1 MVFSLVCSTRAI
13 KGVPMLPA
21 RIVEKP
27 AFLKMCS
34 IKEVVVVLP
43 FDPVIPI
50 KRPCRK
56 RSANSTSLQMVT
68 PAARAACSKGASA
81 GTPGLGTIRSCSRNV
96 SSRWPPSSNLTPA
109 ARSVAIASP
118 ISFSVRA
125 SVAVTFAP
133 RAAQKSAVATPVLAS
148 PTTSTRLP
156 RNSNGFGIFSAK
168 PRERI
173 LPLPQLQRRQRKQSE
188 NQRRDPEPYD
198 HFRFAPAQQFEM
210 VVDRSHKEDPLAAQ
224 LERAHLQ
231 NHRERFHDKDSPY
244 EKEQDLLLDDH
255 GDHAERPSQRERAD
269 VAHEN
274 LRGMRVVP
282 KKTERGTD
290 ERAAEN
296 RQFADARDV
305 LNLEIGRPAGI
316 AADVGQHRERARGD

>member
-1 MVFSLVCSTRAI
+1 MVLSLVCSTREI
-13 KGVPMLPA
+13 NGVPMFPA
-21 RIVEKP
+21 RIVGK
-27 AFLKMCS
+27 
-34 IKEVVVVLP
+34 
-43 FDPVIPI
+43 
-50 KRPCRK
+50 
-56 RSANSTSLQMVT
+56 
-68 PAARAACSKGASA
+68 
-81 GTPGLGTIRSCSRNV
+81 PGLGMIKSCSRKV
-96 SSRWPPSSNLTPA
+96 FSRWPPNSRPA
-109 ARSVAIASP
+109 PAPRNGTSASP
-118 ISFSVRA
+118 ISFSERE

-133 RAAQKSAVATPVLAS
+133 RAAQNNAVATPVLAS

-156 RNSNGFGIFSAK
+156 RNSNGFGIFPAK

-173 LPLPQLQRRQRKQSE
+173 LPLPQLQRRQRKQRE

-231 NHRERFHDKDSPY
+231 NHRERFHDKDSPH

-316 AADVGQHRERARGD
+316 AADVGQHRERARGDDRASDRQAVQPVG